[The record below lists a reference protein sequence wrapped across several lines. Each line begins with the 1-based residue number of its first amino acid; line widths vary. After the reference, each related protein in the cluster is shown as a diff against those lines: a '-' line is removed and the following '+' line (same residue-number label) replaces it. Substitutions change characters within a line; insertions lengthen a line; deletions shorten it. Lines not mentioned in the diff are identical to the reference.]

1 MQFTKTEKDWSSF
14 LGKKQ
19 QKGGMCCIMQKKTEV
34 LKDYITQALL
44 SLMENKDFHA
54 ISIKEITKKAGV
66 NRSTYY
72 RNFNSKNDIIKYYFD
87 KLHNEYYIKSDISK
101 ITDVNTIYNLFNH
114 YYKYKEE
121 LLLIHK
127 NGLSYLILDSLN
139 EIFKITTKEQVFSA
153 TYKLY
158 FYAGGIFNILLLWL
172 SNDMK
177 NKARHISEFN
187 SIIHSE

>member
-1 MQFTKTEKDWSSF
+1 MQR
-14 LGKKQ
+14 
-19 QKGGMCCIMQKKTEV
+19 KTEV
-34 LKDYITQALL
+34 LKDYITQAFL
-44 SLMENKDFHA
+44 SLMENKGFHA

-87 KLHNEYYIKSDISK
+87 KLHNEYYVKSDISK

-114 YYKYKEE
+114 YYKYKTE

-139 EIFKITTKEQVFSA
+139 EIFKITTKEQTFSE

-177 NKARHISEFN
+177 NKTRHISEFN
-187 SIIHSE
+187 SILFSE